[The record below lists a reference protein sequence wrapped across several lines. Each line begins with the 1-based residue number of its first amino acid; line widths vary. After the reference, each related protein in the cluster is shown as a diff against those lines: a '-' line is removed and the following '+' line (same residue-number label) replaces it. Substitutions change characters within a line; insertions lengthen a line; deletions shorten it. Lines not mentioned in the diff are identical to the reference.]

1 MTQLAAWWRARTS
14 RERLLVQIA
23 AVLVFAILAPGWAYM
38 TAAKFRQ
45 ASAADLVNARQVSA
59 QVSQLAETLRAQGG
73 GAQGSIRERA
83 LAAAQAVS
91 LTPARLE
98 DAGAGRLRIV
108 FEAAD
113 SVAIYRWIE
122 AAGRR
127 GAAVA
132 RTTITR
138 VGASDQVNAEFE
150 LVEGP

>member
-23 AVLVFAILAPGWAYM
+23 AVLLFAILLPGWAYM
-38 TAAKFRQ
+38 SATKFRQ
-45 ASAADLVNARQVSA
+45 DSAAELVNARQVAA
-59 QVSQLAETLRAQGG
+59 QVSTLAETMRAQGG

-83 LAAAQAVS
+83 LAAAQATS

-98 DAGAGRLRIV
+98 EAGAGRLRIV
-108 FEAAD
+108 FEGAD

-122 AAGRR
+122 ASGRR
-127 GAAVA
+127 GANIA
-132 RTTITR
+132 RSTITR